1 VTPDPGEWA
10 FARGIAISAATITPL
25 AHLQWIATSSPGLH
39 ELHSKALPQE
49 GIMPSKYVAYTF
61 NPLPDGAIACDGEG
75 KILRANAA
83 ALKLFEVPSEALCRG
98 RDYQEFLHRYTM
110 GDEPQRTTTLEPWL
124 MSLLIDGEAAS
135 RPQEA
140 IRMLQLP
147 SGRTVYVTLC
157 AFPLLDA
164 QKQAVG
170 IVSVFHDITHRYQ
183 KALHL
188 QRVHQALSSLREAIA
203 HLPSQIPFAFPEG
216 PLLLS
221 PPVLFVAQQLVDLI
235 GHVLECQY
243 VSLAALGP
251 AGRMY
256 YAVGSGLTSK
266 QEQYRRE
273 IRGCFLPSDFVD
285 ETALARLFA
294 GQEVMLPADRLH
306 LPPGARADSAPRNLL
321 VLPLF
326 LEQQPVGGLE
336 VAKAGFDSEYTPEEI
351 ELVKAV
357 AAETI
362 LVIDCLRCWCE
373 QAETRASALARQELS
388 RLINDFLN
396 LASHELNTPL
406 TAIKGNIQLAQRRL
420 ATLKRQLAEQP
431 EGVREQLE
439 QLQHPLAS
447 AAQSTRLEQRIIQD
461 LLNDARIQSHTLQLH
476 PTRWDLNALLREV
489 VATQQRAAPERTI
502 VLESLPPEQ
511 VVPVL
516 ADAERIIRV
525 ISSYLA
531 NALSYSPADQPVT
544 VQLTAAGA
552 VARVSV
558 HDQGP
563 GISGEEQGH
572 IWERLYR
579 AKGTAVQHELDLSLG
594 LGCYLSRAFIEDHHG
609 RVGVQSEPG
618 HGTTFW
624 FTLPVEVSP
633 QG

>member
-1 VTPDPGEWA
+1 
-10 FARGIAISAATITPL
+10 
-25 AHLQWIATSSPGLH
+25 
-39 ELHSKALPQE
+39 
-49 GIMPSKYVAYTF
+49 MPSHHVAYTF
-61 NPLPDGAIACDGEG
+61 DPLPDGAIACDGAG

-83 ALKLFEVPSEALCRG
+83 ALKLFEVPAEALCRG
-98 RDYQEFLHRYTM
+98 RDYQEFLQRYTM
-110 GDEPQRTTTLEPWL
+110 GDEPQRATTLEPWL

-135 RPQEA
+135 RPQEEILA
-140 IRMLQLP
+140 LHLP
-147 SGRTVYVTLC
+147 SGRTVYVTPC

-164 QKQAVG
+164 RKQAVG
-170 IVSVFHDITHRYQ
+170 TVSVFHEITHRYQ

-188 QRVHQALSSLREAIA
+188 QRVHQAVSRLTAAIA

-216 PLLLS
+216 IFLLS
-221 PPVLFVAQQLVDLI
+221 PPVLSVTQQLVDLI
-235 GHVLECQY
+235 GHVLDCQH
-243 VSLAALGP
+243 VRLAAFGP
-251 AGRMY
+251 AGRLY
-256 YAVGSGLTSK
+256 YAVGSGLTSE

-273 IRGCFLPSDFVD
+273 VSGRLLPSDFVD
-285 ETALARLFA
+285 EPVLARLDA
-294 GQEVMLPADRLH
+294 GQEVVLPADRMR
-306 LPPGARADSAPRNLL
+306 LPPGFLADPVAKNHLL
-321 VLPLF
+321 LPLF
-326 LEQQPVGGLE
+326 LEQQPVGLLAI
-336 VAKAGFDSEYTPEEI
+336 AKAGVDSGYTAEEI

-357 AAETI
+357 AAETM
-362 LVIDCLRCWCE
+362 LVIDCLRCLCE
-373 QAETRASALARQELS
+373 QAEIRARALARQELS

-420 ATLKRQLAEQP
+420 VTLKRQLAEQP
-431 EGVREQLE
+431 EGMGEQLE

-447 AAQSTRLEQRIIQD
+447 ATQSTRLEQRIIQD
-461 LLNDARIQSHTLQLH
+461 LLDDARIQSHTLQLH
-476 PTRWDLNALLREV
+476 KTRWDLNALLREV

-531 NALSYSPADQPVT
+531 NALSSSPADQPVT
-544 VQLTAAGA
+544 VQLTLEGAGA
-552 VARVSV
+552 CVSV
-558 HDQGP
+558 QDQGP
-563 GISGEEQGH
+563 GISTEEQGH

-594 LGCYLSRAFIEDHHG
+594 LGCYLSRAFIEGHQG
-609 RVGVQSEPG
+609 SVGVQSEPG

>member
-1 VTPDPGEWA
+1 
-10 FARGIAISAATITPL
+10 
-25 AHLQWIATSSPGLH
+25 
-39 ELHSKALPQE
+39 
-49 GIMPSKYVAYTF
+49 MPSKHVAYTF
-61 NPLPDGAIACDGEG
+61 DPLPDGAIACDGEG

-98 RDYQEFLHRYTM
+98 IDYQQFLYRYTT
-110 GDEPQRTTTLEPWL
+110 GDEPQRTSALEPWL

-135 RPQEA
+135 RLQEE
-140 IRMLQLP
+140 ILVLQLP

-164 QKQAVG
+164 RKQAVG
-170 IVSVFHDITHRYQ
+170 TVFVFHEITHRYQ

-188 QRVHQALSSLREAIA
+188 QRVHQAVSTLTAAIA
-203 HLPSQIPFAFPEG
+203 HIPEQIPFAFPEG
-216 PLLLS
+216 PFLLS
-221 PPVLFVAQQLVDLI
+221 PLMLFVAQKLVDVI
-235 GHVLECQY
+235 GQVLDCQHVR
-243 VSLAALGP
+243 LAALGP
-251 AGRMY
+251 SGRLY
-256 YAVGSGLTSK
+256 YAVGSGLTSE
-266 QEQYRRE
+266 QEQYHRE
-273 IRGCFLPSDFVD
+273 MRGCFLPSDFVD
-285 ETALARLFA
+285 EPVLARLFA
-294 GQEVMLPADRLH
+294 GQEVVLPTARLH
-306 LPPGARADSAPRNLL
+306 LPPGFRADSVPKNHLL
-321 VLPLF
+321 LPLF
-326 LEQQPVGGLE
+326 LEQQPVGLLAI
-336 VAKAGFDSEYTPEEI
+336 AKAGVDSGYTPEEI
-351 ELVKAV
+351 ELIKAV
-357 AAETI
+357 AAETM

-447 AAQSTRLEQRIIQD
+447 ATQSTRLEQRIIQD
-461 LLNDARIQSHTLQLH
+461 LLDDARIQSHTLQVH

-489 VATQQRAAPERTI
+489 VATQQRAAPEHMI

-531 NALSYSPADQPVT
+531 NALSYPPADQPVT

-594 LGCYLSRAFIEDHHG
+594 LGFYLSRAFIEGHHG
-609 RVGVQSEPG
+609 SVGVQSESG
-618 HGTTFW
+618 QGTTFW

-633 QG
+633 ER

>member
-1 VTPDPGEWA
+1 
-10 FARGIAISAATITPL
+10 L
-25 AHLQWIATSSPGLH
+25 N
-39 ELHSKALPQE
+39 ELHSKTFPQE
-49 GIMPSKYVAYTF
+49 GIMPSKHVAYNF

-140 IRMLQLP
+140 IRMFLLP
-147 SGRTVYVTLC
+147 SGRTVYVSLC

-164 QKQAVG
+164 HKQAVG
-170 IVSVFHDITHRYQ
+170 SVFVFHEITHRYQ

-188 QRVHQALSSLREAIA
+188 QRVHQAVSTLTAAIA

-216 PLLLS
+216 PFLLS

-235 GHVLECQY
+235 GQVLDCQHVR
-243 VSLAALGP
+243 LAALGP
-251 AGRMY
+251 AGRLY
-256 YAVGSGLTSK
+256 YAVGSGLTSE
-266 QEQYRRE
+266 QEQYHRE
-273 IRGCFLPSDFVD
+273 IRGYFLPSDFVD
-285 ETALARLFA
+285 EAVHARLFA
-294 GQEVMLPADRLH
+294 GQEVVLPTDHMH
-306 LPPGARADSAPRNLL
+306 LPPGFRADSVPKNHLL
-321 VLPLF
+321 LPLF
-326 LEQQPVGGLE
+326 LEQQPVGLLE
-336 VAKAGFDSEYTPEEI
+336 IAKAGVDSGYTLEEI
-351 ELVKAV
+351 ELIKAV
-357 AAETI
+357 AAETM

-373 QAETRASALARQELS
+373 QAESRASALAQQELS
-388 RLINDFLN
+388 RLINEFLN

-406 TAIKGNIQLAQRRL
+406 TVIKGNIQLAQRRL

-431 EGVREQLE
+431 GGVREQLE

-461 LLNDARIQSHTLQLH
+461 LLDDAHIQSHTFQLH
-476 PTRWDLNALLREV
+476 KTRWDLNELLRAA

-502 VLESLPPEQ
+502 VLESVPPEH

-594 LGCYLSRAFIEDHHG
+594 LGFYLSRAFIEGHHG
-609 RVGVQSEPG
+609 SVGVQSEPG

-633 QG
+633 QGG